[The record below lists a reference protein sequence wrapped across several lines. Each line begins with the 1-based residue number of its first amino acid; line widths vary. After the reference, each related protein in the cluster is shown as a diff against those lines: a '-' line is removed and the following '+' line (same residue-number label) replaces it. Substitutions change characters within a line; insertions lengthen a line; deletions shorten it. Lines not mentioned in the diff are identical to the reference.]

1 MEVFTMKEIIISILL
16 TIILTTVSMSF
27 IFNHFIKS
35 MQSQINEMSFWVY
48 KMIDLVKK
56 TENNTT
62 DISIGF
68 HDTYSNISKLSN
80 NVATYLTQEKQRR
93 ESTFIM
99 PKPDLSAIIDQTI
112 KEQIIIEA
120 TLAKNM
126 RIPAGDLLDRIIL
139 NVEKTYPDVDKEYLS
154 KKVLVR
160 VEEFNE
166 TAQNK

>member
-1 MEVFTMKEIIISILL
+1 MKEIIISILL